1 MSDAGVRVAVVV
13 TLAVVALLVA
23 WLARFL
29 HSRRQNRLDVSGLIS
44 GPGVVVFTKDDC
56 PNCAAVLELLDGDPV
71 TVRQVRAEAEPEV
84 FEKLAIEGVP
94 ITVVVASA
102 GRHVAQF
109 AGLPRAASL
118 RRALRRVGSIPS
130 ARGAGL

>member
-13 TLAVVALLVA
+13 TLTVVALLVA
-23 WLARFL
+23 WLARLL
-29 HSRRQNRLDVSGLIS
+29 HSRRQTRLDVSGLIS

-102 GRHVAQF
+102 GRRVAQF

-118 RRALRRVGSIPS
+118 RRALRRVG
-130 ARGAGL
+130 

>member
-1 MSDAGVRVAVVV
+1 M
-13 TLAVVALLVA
+13 
-23 WLARFL
+23 
-29 HSRRQNRLDVSGLIS
+29 
-44 GPGVVVFTKDDC
+44 VVFTKDDC
-56 PNCAAVLELLDGDPV
+56 PNCAAVLELLEGEPV

-102 GRHVAQF
+102 GRRVAQF

-118 RRALRRVGSIPS
+118 RRALRRVG
-130 ARGAGL
+130 

>member
-1 MSDAGVRVAVVV
+1 MSDGGVRFAVVV
-13 TLAVVALLVA
+13 VLAVVALLVA

-56 PNCAAVLELLDGDPV
+56 PNCAAVLELLEGEPV

-102 GRHVAQF
+102 GRRVAQF

-118 RRALRRVGSIPS
+118 RRALRRVG
-130 ARGAGL
+130 

>member
-1 MSDAGVRVAVVV
+1 MSDGGVRFAVVV
-13 TLAVVALLVA
+13 VLAVVALLVA

-56 PNCAAVLELLDGDPV
+56 PNCAAVLELLEGDPV

-102 GRHVAQF
+102 GRRVAQF

-118 RRALRRVGSIPS
+118 RRALRRVG
-130 ARGAGL
+130 

>member
-1 MSDAGVRVAVVV
+1 MSDEGVRVAVVV
-13 TLAVVALLVA
+13 TLTVVALLVA

-29 HSRRQNRLDVSGLIS
+29 HSRRQTRLDVSGLIS

-94 ITVVVASA
+94 ITVVVAGA
-102 GRHVAQF
+102 GRRVAQF

-118 RRALRRVGSIPS
+118 RRALRRVG
-130 ARGAGL
+130 

>member
-1 MSDAGVRVAVVV
+1 VSDAGVRVAVVV

-56 PNCAAVLELLDGDPV
+56 PNCAAVLELLDGDRV

-102 GRHVAQF
+102 GRRVAQF

-118 RRALRRVGSIPS
+118 RRALRRVG
-130 ARGAGL
+130 

>member
-1 MSDAGVRVAVVV
+1 MSDAGVRVFVVV
-13 TLAVVALLVA
+13 TLTVVALLVA

-29 HSRRQNRLDVSGLIS
+29 HSRRQTRIDVSGLIS

-56 PNCAAVLELLDGDPV
+56 PNCVAVLELLERDSV

-94 ITVVVASA
+94 ITVVVAGA
-102 GRHVAQF
+102 GQRVAQF

-118 RRALRRVGSIPS
+118 RRALRRVG
-130 ARGAGL
+130 

>member
-94 ITVVVASA
+94 ITVVVAEA
-102 GRHVAQF
+102 GRRVAQF

-118 RRALRRVGSIPS
+118 RRALRRVG
-130 ARGAGL
+130 

>member
-1 MSDAGVRVAVVV
+1 VSDEGVRVAVVV
-13 TLAVVALLVA
+13 TLTVVALLVA

-29 HSRRQNRLDVSGLIS
+29 HSRRQTRLDVSGLIS

-94 ITVVVASA
+94 ITVVVAGA
-102 GRHVAQF
+102 GRRVAQF

-118 RRALRRVGSIPS
+118 RRALRRVG
-130 ARGAGL
+130 

>member
-13 TLAVVALLVA
+13 TLTVVALLVA
-23 WLARFL
+23 WLARLL
-29 HSRRQNRLDVSGLIS
+29 HSRRQTRLDVSGLIS

-94 ITVVVASA
+94 ITVAVAGA
-102 GRHVAQF
+102 GRRVAQF

-118 RRALRRVGSIPS
+118 RRALRRVG
-130 ARGAGL
+130 